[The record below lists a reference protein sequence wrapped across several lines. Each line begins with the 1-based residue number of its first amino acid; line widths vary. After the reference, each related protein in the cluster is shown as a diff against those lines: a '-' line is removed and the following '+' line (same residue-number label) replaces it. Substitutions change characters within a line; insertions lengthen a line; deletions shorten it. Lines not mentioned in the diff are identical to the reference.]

1 MTWYNVFHTCFFS
14 SNYGCSY
21 ASSLHS
27 SICITQWTW
36 RDSGG
41 PDTALLVAQFCMPS
55 SWCWRLLLSATEH
68 LWSVNICS
76 LLCLWFSPH
85 SLLSCRPAKS
95 SGRLGVVSKFWEW
108 SSPSSNAEDTCTI
121 GNLLTTLEHT
131 SFSYYGIHATSS
143 LASLITSLKETSA
156 KACHMCPWYRPCLNT
171 LNCWLHC
178 PMICDKK
185 QSLDANCYVWV
196 AGVTSPGSSLGMP
209 GPDRER
215 WKFVWKTP
223 EFQCSI

>member
-1 MTWYNVFHTCFFS
+1 MFFILASLAQIMAAAMPAVFTA
-14 SNYGCSY
+14 
-21 ASSLHS
+21 ASASPSELGV
-27 SICITQWTW
+27 T
-36 RDSGG
+36 
-41 PDTALLVAQFCMPS
+41 LVGQT
-55 SWCWRLLLSATEH
+55 LLSWWPNFECPPVGVEGYWCLPQNH
-68 LWSVNICS
+68 RWSANICS

-108 SSPSSNAEDTCTI
+108 SSPSSNTEDTCTI